1 MRTQFR
7 FSRFVERLHHEFIFK
22 ETGMSGKKTRTWLF
36 MLAFSLSASAWADCV
51 YMGKLYPTGTKIGGL
66 TCQKDGNWR

>member
-1 MRTQFR
+1 
-7 FSRFVERLHHEFIFK
+7 
-22 ETGMSGKKTRTWLF
+22 MSGKKTRTWLF